1 MSLEQIYGPI
11 ERELSDVDH
20 VLDDCLKDTA
30 HRPIFRM
37 GNYLSSS
44 KGKRM
49 RPAMMLLCAKA
60 AGSKKLTSMRNQ
72 LVKVAAAVELIHMA
86 SLIHDD
92 IIDHARLRH
101 HKLTMN
107 CRFGGDTSIAMGDY
121 LYSIAFQL
129 ISGCQNA
136 DILGCI
142 SAATKGMCE
151 GELLQVL
158 DRDNPAL
165 LRQRYLMIVKKKTAM
180 LFASSCQ
187 AGAMVSGCSRAT
199 QVMFEKYGLNFGI
212 AFQIADDCL
221 DLTGDVKSSGK
232 SIGSDFR
239 MGELTLPL
247 LNLISG
253 SKYKKEILSLLK
265 AQDKE
270 QAFKE
275 IKKRFLDSGAY
286 LKTQED
292 IKHYI
297 ITAKESLSGLG
308 RSCFKDSLYAL
319 AGQLIE

>member
-20 VLDDCLKDTA
+20 VLGDCLKDTA
-30 HRPIFRM
+30 HRPILRM

-107 CRFGGDTSIAMGDY
+107 CRFGSDASMAMGDY

-129 ISGCQNA
+129 ISGCGNA

-165 LRQRYLMIVKKKTAM
+165 LKQRYLMIVKKKTAL
-180 LFASSCQ
+180 LFAASCQ
-187 AGAMVSGCSRAT
+187 TGAMIPGCSRAT
-199 QVMFEKYGLNFGI
+199 QAMFKEYGLNFGI

-253 SKYKKEILSLLK
+253 SKDKEEVFNVLRM
-265 AQDKE
+265 QDKE
-270 QAFKE
+270 RAFKD

-292 IKHYI
+292 IKRYI
-297 ITAKESLSGLG
+297 VTAKRSLYGLK
-308 RSCFKDSLYAL
+308 RSRFKDNLYAL
-319 AGQLIE
+319 ADYLV